1 MEKFVT
7 RYLGFILTIVE
18 IILIALKIT
27 DVIKWDWII
36 VLLPI
41 EIILSLGILI
51 VIICGIMT
59 LKLFSDLDNTFFKS
73 KKHRNK

>member
-41 EIILSLGILI
+41 EIILSWGILI

>member
-27 DVIKWDWII
+27 DVIKWDWTI

-41 EIILSLGILI
+41 EIILSWGILI

>member
-7 RYLGFILTIVE
+7 RCLGFILTIVE

-41 EIILSLGILI
+41 EIILSWGILI

-59 LKLFSDLDNTFFKS
+59 LNLFSDLDNTFFKS

>member
-7 RYLGFILTIVE
+7 RTLGFILTIVE

-41 EIILSLGILI
+41 EIILSWGILI

>member
-7 RYLGFILTIVE
+7 RCLGFILTIVE

-41 EIILSLGILI
+41 EIILSWGILI